1 MAAIRGGWSILEN
14 LRCDTAEDR
23 LGTIDLH

>member
-1 MAAIRGGWSILEN
+1 MAAIRGGWSILED

-23 LGTIDLH
+23 LGAIDLH

>member
-1 MAAIRGGWSILEN
+1 MAAIRGGWSILED

-23 LGTIDLH
+23 LGAIDLY

>member
-1 MAAIRGGWSILEN
+1 MAAIRGGWSILDN

-23 LGTIDLH
+23 LGTIDLY

>member
-1 MAAIRGGWSILEN
+1 MAAIRGGWSILDD

-23 LGTIDLH
+23 LGRIDLH

>member
-1 MAAIRGGWSILEN
+1 MAAIRGGWSILDD